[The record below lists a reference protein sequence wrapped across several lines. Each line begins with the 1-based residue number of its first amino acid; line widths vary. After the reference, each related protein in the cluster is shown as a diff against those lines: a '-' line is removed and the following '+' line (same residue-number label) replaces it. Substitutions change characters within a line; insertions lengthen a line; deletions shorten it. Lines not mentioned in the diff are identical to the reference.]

1 MAAYS
6 ILVNA
11 VLAIAGAIVRPEA
24 VARVAFVVLPA
35 RMALV
40 VILPSALLLAGC
52 VVSPAQPSGMY
63 GCGAGDHVCVATQ
76 AALYGAQAQDAI
88 QRAGY
93 ATQGAAAAQ
102 AAWMTALAATP
113 TAAAMQ
119 TQGAI
124 SLAATGT
131 VAAAESALAAAQLEA
146 TATRLGMM
154 RAQESLDATATP
166 LAMTQAAAQAERYRF
181 QSDLSAL
188 LGAAA
193 QAGVVGIA
201 VSFAAFAAVAAGKGI
216 WRLTRRG
223 RVIRDGNGRVSGVEY
238 ADGVYHQP
246 AKQVHATVSVY
257 AGARPEPVPHAAQ
270 VQVTERAQAIELA
283 RALAAD
289 GASPAV
295 RREPA
300 LPYLPPQPALPEIV
314 VRAVPPAR
322 VAGWLADVEGQL
334 LLPAGGDDG
343 NTD

>member
-24 VARVAFVVLPA
+24 VARVAFDVLPA

-102 AAWMTALAATP
+102 A
-113 TAAAMQ
+113 
-119 TQGAI
+119 
-124 SLAATGT
+124 
-131 VAAAESALAAAQLEA
+131 
-146 TATRLGMM
+146 
-154 RAQESLDATATP
+154 
-166 LAMTQAAAQAERYRF
+166 ERYRF

-223 RVIRDGNGRVSGVEY
+223 RVIRDGNGCVNGVEY

-300 LPYLPPQPALPEIV
+300 RPYLPPQPALPEIV